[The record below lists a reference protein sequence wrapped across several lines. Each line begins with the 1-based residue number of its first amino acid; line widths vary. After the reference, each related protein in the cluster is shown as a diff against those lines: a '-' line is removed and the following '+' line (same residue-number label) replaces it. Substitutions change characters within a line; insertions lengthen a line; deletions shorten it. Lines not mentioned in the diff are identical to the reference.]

1 MILPKDKEYANLA
14 INRMPVYTNYFGQNN
29 DTEFR
34 SHQELTGHTHQLMI
48 NMIREMFETMIT
60 NFILISKEV
69 NSKSQAAISNRTLT
83 EVENI
88 Y

>member
-29 DTEFR
+29 DNEKR
-34 SHQELTGHTHQLMI
+34 NHQELTGHTHQLMI
-48 NMIREMFETMIT
+48 DMIREMFETMIV
-60 NFILISKEV
+60 NFIEISKEV
-69 NSKSQAAISNRTLT
+69 NNKGEILSTNRAFS
-83 EVENI
+83 EIENT